1 MTKKNKFF
9 VKKYEEDESK
19 ITVEEER
26 KYHSPFVLFL
36 IKNGR
41 LLLAIS
47 LLLSVSVFIIAI
59 TLIFGNMKESSIVMY
74 EQNGVV
80 VSFDGDDNSIINGTP
95 ITKEYA
101 EKVFDSNLIQ
111 DNNLRGVVIKL
122 KEVSIK
128 DKNKDKGRSATIA
141 FYSDR
146 TAIIKYDDGSY
157 KRIYSVNGNY
167 GITESG
173 VIDTKAITSDLSGEY
188 KKNDKYD
195 INLIYLSDGSVIV
208 IKDKIELFVRNSD
221 ITSNDDE
228 FFTTLSGVST
238 PISKDGNKYTYSDGT
253 IKEKD
258 YIIVDDIK
266 YTKVKDEKTNDNIKI
281 IYYDNGYAEIIYNN
295 LNVMVKNSEHIRYND
310 NIFEIIDNDK
320 KDVIEI
326 KDVMNIKSIKLENK
340 NDTVSNYMIVLEES
354 NNYDKHNI
362 SKRLPSEYI
371 NYNIYVNGNK
381 IINNVLD
388 NKLDNTNGIEKGRNN
403 YLIYEGKIDKLSE
416 LTVKIGMWVSYEDI
430 TNEYMNSGFVG
441 TMKVYIESK

>member
-1 MTKKNKFF
+1 MIRNNKFF
-9 VKKYEEDESK
+9 VKKYDEDENK
-19 ITVEEER
+19 ITLEEER

-80 VSFDGDDNSIINGTP
+80 VSFDGDDNSIVNGTP

-128 DKNKDKGRSATIA
+128 DKNKGKVKGVIT

-146 TAIIKYDDGSY
+146 TAIVKYDDGSY

-173 VIDTKAITSDLSGEY
+173 VIDSKAITNDLSGEY
-188 KKNDKYD
+188 KKNDKYN

-208 IKDKIELFVRNSD
+208 IKDKVELFVRNSD

-238 PISKDGNKYTYSDGT
+238 PISKNGNKYTYSDGT

-266 YTKVKDEKTNDNIKI
+266 YTKVDKKKTEDNIKI

-326 KDVMNIKSIKLENK
+326 KDIMDIKDIKLENK
-340 NDTVSNYMIVLEES
+340 NNTVSNYMIVLEES
-354 NNYDKHNI
+354 NNYDKYKI
-362 SKRLPSEYI
+362 SKKLPSKYI

-388 NKLDNTNGIEKGRNN
+388 KKLDNTSGIENGENS

-416 LTVKIGMWVSYEDI
+416 LTVKVGMWVSYEDI

>member
-9 VKKYEEDESK
+9 VKKYDEDTGK
-19 ITVEEER
+19 MTVEEER

-59 TLIFGNMKESSIVMY
+59 TLIFGNMKGSSIIKY

-128 DKNKDKGRSATIA
+128 GATIT

-146 TAIIKYDDGSY
+146 TAIIKYDNGSY

-173 VIDTKAITSDLSGEY
+173 VIDSKAITNDLSGEY
-188 KKNDKYD
+188 KKNDKYN

-208 IKDKIELFVRNSD
+208 IKDKVELFVRNSD
-221 ITSNDDE
+221 ITSNDDA

-238 PISKDGNKYTYSDGT
+238 SISKDGNKYTYSDGT

-258 YIIVDDIK
+258 YIIVDNIK
-266 YTKVKDEKTNDNIKI
+266 YTKVKDDKTNDNIKI

-295 LNVMVKNSEHIRYND
+295 LNVMVKNSEHIRYNN

-326 KDVMNIKSIKLENK
+326 KDIMDIKNIKLENK
-340 NDTVSNYMIVLEES
+340 NNTMSNYMIVLEES
-354 NNYDKHNI
+354 NNYKKHNI
-362 SKRLPSEYI
+362 SKRLPSQYI

-388 NKLDNTNGIEKGRNN
+388 NKLDNTSGIENGENS

-416 LTVKIGMWVSYEDI
+416 LTVKIGMWISYEDI

-441 TMKVYIESK
+441 TVKVYIESK

>member
-1 MTKKNKFF
+1 MIRNNKFF
-9 VKKYEEDESK
+9 VKKYDEDENK
-19 ITVEEER
+19 ITLEEER

-80 VSFDGDDNSIINGTP
+80 VSFDGDDNSIVNGTP

-128 DKNKDKGRSATIA
+128 DKNKGKVKGVIT

-146 TAIIKYDDGSY
+146 TAIVKYDDGSY

-173 VIDTKAITSDLSGEY
+173 VIDSKAITNDLSGEY
-188 KKNDKYD
+188 KKNDKYN

-208 IKDKIELFVRNSD
+208 IKDKVELFVRNSD

-238 PISKDGNKYTYSDGT
+238 PISKNGNKYTYSDGT
-253 IKEKD
+253 IKEND

-266 YTKVKDEKTNDNIKI
+266 YTKVDKKKTKDNIKI

-326 KDVMNIKSIKLENK
+326 KDIMDIKDIKLENK
-340 NDTVSNYMIVLEES
+340 NNTVSNYMIVLEES
-354 NNYDKHNI
+354 NNYDKYKI
-362 SKRLPSEYI
+362 SKKLPSKYI

-388 NKLDNTNGIEKGRNN
+388 KKLDNTSGIENGENS

-416 LTVKIGMWVSYEDI
+416 LTVKVGMWVSYEDI

>member
-1 MTKKNKFF
+1 MIRNNKFF
-9 VKKYEEDESK
+9 VKKYDEDENK
-19 ITVEEER
+19 ITLEEER

-80 VSFDGDDNSIINGTP
+80 VSFDGDDNSIVNGTP

-128 DKNKDKGRSATIA
+128 DKNKGKVKGVIT

-146 TAIIKYDDGSY
+146 TAIVKYDDGSY

-173 VIDTKAITSDLSGEY
+173 VIDSKAITNDLSGEY
-188 KKNDKYD
+188 KKNDKYN

-208 IKDKIELFVRNSD
+208 IKDKVELFVRNSD

-238 PISKDGNKYTYSDGT
+238 PISKNGNKYTYSDGT

-266 YTKVKDEKTNDNIKI
+266 YTKVDKKKTEDNIKI

-326 KDVMNIKSIKLENK
+326 KDIMDIKDIKLENK
-340 NDTVSNYMIVLEES
+340 NNTVSNYMIVLEES
-354 NNYDKHNI
+354 NNYDKYKI
-362 SKRLPSEYI
+362 SKKLPSKYI

-388 NKLDNTNGIEKGRNN
+388 KKLDNTSSIENGENS

-416 LTVKIGMWVSYEDI
+416 LTVKVGMWVSYEDI

>member
-1 MTKKNKFF
+1 MIRNNKFF
-9 VKKYEEDESK
+9 VKKYDEDENK
-19 ITVEEER
+19 ITLEEER

-80 VSFDGDDNSIINGTP
+80 VSFDGDDNSIVNGTP

-128 DKNKDKGRSATIA
+128 DKNKGKVKGVIT

-146 TAIIKYDDGSY
+146 TAIVKYDDGSY

-173 VIDTKAITSDLSGEY
+173 VIDSKAITNDLSGEY
-188 KKNDKYD
+188 KKNDKYN

-208 IKDKIELFVRNSD
+208 IKDKVELFVRNSD

-228 FFTTLSGVST
+228 FFTNLSGVST
-238 PISKDGNKYTYSDGT
+238 PISKNGNKYTYSDGT

-266 YTKVKDEKTNDNIKI
+266 YAKVDKKKTEDNIKI

-326 KDVMNIKSIKLENK
+326 KDIMDIKDIKLENK
-340 NDTVSNYMIVLEES
+340 NNTVSNYMIVLEES
-354 NNYDKHNI
+354 NNYDKYKI
-362 SKRLPSEYI
+362 SKKLPSKYI

-388 NKLDNTNGIEKGRNN
+388 KKLDNTSGIENGENS

-416 LTVKIGMWVSYEDI
+416 LTVKVGMWVSYEDI

>member
-1 MTKKNKFF
+1 MIRNNKFF
-9 VKKYEEDESK
+9 VKKYDEDENK
-19 ITVEEER
+19 ITLEEER

-47 LLLSVSVFIIAI
+47 LLLSISVFIIAI

-80 VSFDGDDNSIINGTP
+80 VSFDGDDNSIVNGTP

-101 EKVFDSNLIQ
+101 EKVFDSNLVQ

-128 DKNKDKGRSATIA
+128 NATIT

-146 TAIIKYDDGSY
+146 TAIVKYDDGSY

-173 VIDTKAITSDLSGEY
+173 VIDSKAITNDLSGEY
-188 KKNDKYD
+188 KKNDKYN

-208 IKDKIELFVRNSD
+208 IKDKVELFVRNSD
-221 ITSNDDE
+221 ITSNNNL
-228 FFTTLSGVST
+228 FFTNLSGVST

-253 IKEKD
+253 IKEND

-266 YTKVKDEKTNDNIKI
+266 YTKVDEKKTKDNIKI

-326 KDVMNIKSIKLENK
+326 KDIMDIKDIKLENK
-340 NDTVSNYMIVLEES
+340 NNTVSNYMIVLEES
-354 NNYDKHNI
+354 NNYDKYNI
-362 SKRLPSEYI
+362 SKKLPSKYI

-388 NKLDNTNGIEKGRNN
+388 KKLDNTSGIKNDRNN

-416 LTVKIGMWVSYEDI
+416 LTVKVGMWVSYEDI

>member
-1 MTKKNKFF
+1 MIRNNKFF
-9 VKKYEEDESK
+9 VKKYDEDENK
-19 ITVEEER
+19 ITLEEER

-80 VSFDGDDNSIINGTP
+80 VSFDGDDNSIVNGTP

-128 DKNKDKGRSATIA
+128 DKNKGKVKGVIT

-146 TAIIKYDDGSY
+146 TAIVKYDDGSY

-173 VIDTKAITSDLSGEY
+173 VIDSKAITNDLSGEY
-188 KKNDKYD
+188 KKNDKYN

-208 IKDKIELFVRNSD
+208 IKDKVELFVRNSD

-238 PISKDGNKYTYSDGT
+238 PISKNGNKYTYSDGT

-258 YIIVDDIK
+258 YIIVDNIK
-266 YTKVKDEKTNDNIKI
+266 YTKVKDDKTNDNIKI

-326 KDVMNIKSIKLENK
+326 KDIMDIKDIKLENK
-340 NDTVSNYMIVLEES
+340 NNTVSNYMIVLEES
-354 NNYDKHNI
+354 NNYDKYKI
-362 SKRLPSEYI
+362 SKKLPSKYI

-388 NKLDNTNGIEKGRNN
+388 KKLDNTSGIENGENS

-416 LTVKIGMWVSYEDI
+416 LTVKVGMWVSYEDI

>member
-1 MTKKNKFF
+1 MIRNNKFF
-9 VKKYEEDESK
+9 VKKYDEDENK
-19 ITVEEER
+19 ITLEEER

-80 VSFDGDDNSIINGTP
+80 VSFDGDDNSIVNGTP

-128 DKNKDKGRSATIA
+128 DKNKGKVKGVIT

-146 TAIIKYDDGSY
+146 TAIVKYDDGSY

-173 VIDTKAITSDLSGEY
+173 VIDSKAITNDLSGEY
-188 KKNDKYD
+188 KKNDKYN

-208 IKDKIELFVRNSD
+208 IKDKVELFVRNSD

-253 IKEKD
+253 IKEND

-266 YTKVKDEKTNDNIKI
+266 YTKVDKKKTKDNIKI

-326 KDVMNIKSIKLENK
+326 KDIMDIKDIKLENK
-340 NDTVSNYMIVLEES
+340 NNTVSNYMIVLEES
-354 NNYDKHNI
+354 NNYDKYKI
-362 SKRLPSEYI
+362 SKKLPSKYI

-388 NKLDNTNGIEKGRNN
+388 KKLDNTSGIENGENS

-416 LTVKIGMWVSYEDI
+416 LTVKVGMWVSYEDI

>member
-1 MTKKNKFF
+1 MIRNNKFF
-9 VKKYEEDESK
+9 VKKYDEDENK
-19 ITVEEER
+19 ITLEEER

-80 VSFDGDDNSIINGTP
+80 VSFDGDDNSIVKGTP

-128 DKNKDKGRSATIA
+128 DKNKGKVKGVIT

-146 TAIIKYDDGSY
+146 TAIVKYDDGSY

-173 VIDTKAITSDLSGEY
+173 VIDSKAITNDLSGEY
-188 KKNDKYD
+188 KKNDKYN

-208 IKDKIELFVRNSD
+208 KKDKVELFVRNSD

-253 IKEKD
+253 IKEND

-266 YTKVKDEKTNDNIKI
+266 YTKVDKKKTEDNIKI

-326 KDVMNIKSIKLENK
+326 KDIMDIKDIKLENK
-340 NDTVSNYMIVLEES
+340 NNTVSNYMIVLEES
-354 NNYDKHNI
+354 NNYDKYKI
-362 SKRLPSEYI
+362 SKKLPSKYI

-388 NKLDNTNGIEKGRNN
+388 KKLDNTSGIENGENS

-416 LTVKIGMWVSYEDI
+416 LTVKVGMWVSYEDI

>member
-19 ITVEEER
+19 ITVEEEK

-41 LLLAIS
+41 LFLAIS

-59 TLIFGNMKESSIVMY
+59 TLIFGNMKGSSIIKY

-80 VSFDGDDNSIINGTP
+80 VSFDGDDNSIVNGTP

-128 DKNKDKGRSATIA
+128 DKNKGKVKGVIT

-208 IKDKIELFVRNSD
+208 IKDKVELFVRNSD

-228 FFTTLSGVST
+228 FFTNLSGVST

-258 YIIVDDIK
+258 YIIVDNIK
-266 YTKVKDEKTNDNIKI
+266 YTKVKDDKTNDNIKI

-320 KDVIEI
+320 KDVIDI
-326 KDVMNIKSIKLENK
+326 KDIMNIKSIKLENK
-340 NDTVSNYMIVLEES
+340 NNTVSNYMIVLEES
-354 NNYDKHNI
+354 NNYDKYNI
-362 SKRLPSEYI
+362 SKKLPSKYI

-388 NKLDNTNGIEKGRNN
+388 KKLDNTSGIENGENS

-416 LTVKIGMWVSYEDI
+416 LTVKVGMWVIYEDI

>member
-1 MTKKNKFF
+1 MIRNNKFF
-9 VKKYEEDESK
+9 VKKYDEDEKK
-19 ITVEEER
+19 ITLEEER

-80 VSFDGDDNSIINGTP
+80 VSFDGDDNSIVNGTP

-128 DKNKDKGRSATIA
+128 DKNKGKVKGVIT

-146 TAIIKYDDGSY
+146 TAIVKYDDGSY

-173 VIDTKAITSDLSGEY
+173 VIDSKAITNDLSGEY
-188 KKNDKYD
+188 KKNDKYN

-208 IKDKIELFVRNSD
+208 IKDKVELFVRNSD

-238 PISKDGNKYTYSDGT
+238 PISKNGNKYTYSDGT

-266 YTKVKDEKTNDNIKI
+266 YAKVDEKKTKDNIKI

-326 KDVMNIKSIKLENK
+326 KDIMDIKDIKLENK
-340 NDTVSNYMIVLEES
+340 NNTVSNYMIVLEES
-354 NNYDKHNI
+354 NNYDKYNI
-362 SKRLPSEYI
+362 SKKLPSKYI

-388 NKLDNTNGIEKGRNN
+388 KKLDNTSGIENGENS

-416 LTVKIGMWVSYEDI
+416 LTVKVGMWVSYEDI

>member
-1 MTKKNKFF
+1 MIRNNKFF
-9 VKKYEEDESK
+9 VKKYDEDENK
-19 ITVEEER
+19 ITLEEER

-80 VSFDGDDNSIINGTP
+80 VSFDGDDNSIVNGTP

-128 DKNKDKGRSATIA
+128 DRNKGKVKGVIT

-146 TAIIKYDDGSY
+146 TAIVKYDDGSY

-167 GITESG
+167 GITENG
-173 VIDTKAITSDLSGEY
+173 VIDSKAITNDLSGEY
-188 KKNDKYD
+188 KKNDKYN

-208 IKDKIELFVRNSD
+208 IKDKVELFVRNSD

-253 IKEKD
+253 IKEND

-266 YTKVKDEKTNDNIKI
+266 YTKVDKKKTEDNIKI

-326 KDVMNIKSIKLENK
+326 KDIMDIKDIKLENK
-340 NDTVSNYMIVLEES
+340 NNTVSNYMIVLEES
-354 NNYDKHNI
+354 NNYDKYKI
-362 SKRLPSEYI
+362 SKKLPSKYI
-371 NYNIYVNGNK
+371 NYNI
-381 IINNVLD
+381 
-388 NKLDNTNGIEKGRNN
+388 
-403 YLIYEGKIDKLSE
+403 
-416 LTVKIGMWVSYEDI
+416 
-430 TNEYMNSGFVG
+430 
-441 TMKVYIESK
+441 

>member
-1 MTKKNKFF
+1 MIRNNKFF
-9 VKKYEEDESK
+9 VKKYDEDENK
-19 ITVEEER
+19 ITLEEER

-80 VSFDGDDNSIINGTP
+80 VSFDGDDNSIVNGTP

-128 DKNKDKGRSATIA
+128 DKNKGKVKGVIT

-146 TAIIKYDDGSY
+146 TAIVKYDDGSY

-173 VIDTKAITSDLSGEY
+173 VIDSKAITNDLSGEY
-188 KKNDKYD
+188 KKNDKYN

-208 IKDKIELFVRNSD
+208 IKDKVELFVRNSD

-238 PISKDGNKYTYSDGT
+238 PISKKGNKYTYSDGT

-266 YTKVKDEKTNDNIKI
+266 YTKVDEKKTKDNIKI

-326 KDVMNIKSIKLENK
+326 KDIMDIKDIKLENK
-340 NDTVSNYMIVLEES
+340 NNTVSNYMIVLEES
-354 NNYDKHNI
+354 NNYDKYKI
-362 SKRLPSEYI
+362 SKKLPSKYI

-388 NKLDNTNGIEKGRNN
+388 KKLDNTSGIENGENS

-416 LTVKIGMWVSYEDI
+416 LTVKVGMWVSYEDI

>member
-1 MTKKNKFF
+1 MIRNNKFF
-9 VKKYEEDESK
+9 FKKYDEDENK
-19 ITVEEER
+19 ITLEEER

-80 VSFDGDDNSIINGTP
+80 VSFDGDDNSIVNGTP

-128 DKNKDKGRSATIA
+128 DKNKGKVKGVIT

-146 TAIIKYDDGSY
+146 TAIVKYDDGSY

-173 VIDTKAITSDLSGEY
+173 VIDSKAITNDLSGEY
-188 KKNDKYD
+188 KKNDKYN

-208 IKDKIELFVRNSD
+208 IKDKVELFVRNSD

-266 YTKVKDEKTNDNIKI
+266 YAKVDEKKTKDNIKI

-326 KDVMNIKSIKLENK
+326 KDIMDIKDIKLENK
-340 NDTVSNYMIVLEES
+340 NNTVSNYMIVLEES
-354 NNYDKHNI
+354 NNYDKYKI
-362 SKRLPSEYI
+362 SKKLPSKYI

-388 NKLDNTNGIEKGRNN
+388 KKLDNTSGIENGENS

-416 LTVKIGMWVSYEDI
+416 LTVKVGMWVSYEDI

>member
-1 MTKKNKFF
+1 MIRNNKFF
-9 VKKYEEDESK
+9 IKKYDEDESK
-19 ITVEEER
+19 ITIQEER

-80 VSFDGDDNSIINGTP
+80 VSFDGDDNSIVNGTP

-128 DKNKDKGRSATIA
+128 DKNKGKVKGVIA

-146 TAIIKYDDGSY
+146 TAIVKYADGSY

-173 VIDTKAITSDLSGEY
+173 VIDSKAITNDLSGEY
-188 KKNDKYD
+188 KKNDKYN

-208 IKDKIELFVRNSD
+208 IKDKVELFVRNSD
-221 ITSNDDE
+221 ITSNNNL
-228 FFTTLSGVST
+228 FFTNLSGVST
-238 PISKDGNKYTYSDGT
+238 PISKNGNKYTYSDGT

-266 YTKVKDEKTNDNIKI
+266 YTKVDEKKTKDNIKI

-326 KDVMNIKSIKLENK
+326 KDIMDIKDIKLENK
-340 NDTVSNYMIVLEES
+340 NNTVSNYMIVLEES
-354 NNYDKHNI
+354 NNYDKYNI
-362 SKRLPSEYI
+362 SKKLPSKYI

-388 NKLDNTNGIEKGRNN
+388 KKLDNTSGIKNDRNN

-416 LTVKIGMWVSYEDI
+416 LTVKIGMWISYEDI

>member
-1 MTKKNKFF
+1 MISNNKFF
-9 VKKYEEDESK
+9 VKKYDEDENK
-19 ITVEEER
+19 ITLEEER

-80 VSFDGDDNSIINGTP
+80 VSFDGDDNSIVNGTP

-128 DKNKDKGRSATIA
+128 DKNKGKVKGVIT

-146 TAIIKYDDGSY
+146 TAIVKYDDGSY

-173 VIDTKAITSDLSGEY
+173 VIDSKAITNDLSGEY
-188 KKNDKYD
+188 KKNDKYN

-208 IKDKIELFVRNSD
+208 IKDKVELFVRNSD

-266 YTKVKDEKTNDNIKI
+266 YAKVDEKKTKDNIKI

-310 NIFEIIDNDK
+310 NIFEIIDNNK

-326 KDVMNIKSIKLENK
+326 KDIMDIKDIKLENK
-340 NDTVSNYMIVLEES
+340 NNTVSNYMIVLEES
-354 NNYDKHNI
+354 NNYDKYKI
-362 SKRLPSEYI
+362 SKKLPSKYI

-388 NKLDNTNGIEKGRNN
+388 KKLDNTSGIENGKNN

-416 LTVKIGMWVSYEDI
+416 LTVKVGMWVSYEDI

>member
-1 MTKKNKFF
+1 MIRNNKFF
-9 VKKYEEDESK
+9 VKKYDEDENK
-19 ITVEEER
+19 ITLEEER

-80 VSFDGDDNSIINGTP
+80 VSFDGDDNSIVNGTP

-128 DKNKDKGRSATIA
+128 DKNKGKVKGVIT

-146 TAIIKYDDGSY
+146 TAIVKYDDGSY

-173 VIDTKAITSDLSGEY
+173 VIDSKAITNDLSGEY
-188 KKNDKYD
+188 KKNDKYN

-208 IKDKIELFVRNSD
+208 IKDKVELFVRNSD

-238 PISKDGNKYTYSDGT
+238 PISKKGNKYTYSDGT

-266 YTKVKDEKTNDNIKI
+266 YTKVDKKKTEDNIKI

-326 KDVMNIKSIKLENK
+326 KDIMDIKDIKLENK
-340 NDTVSNYMIVLEES
+340 NNTVSNYMIVLEES
-354 NNYDKHNI
+354 NNYDKYKI
-362 SKRLPSEYI
+362 SKKLPSKYI

-388 NKLDNTNGIEKGRNN
+388 KKLDNTSGIENGENS

-416 LTVKIGMWVSYEDI
+416 LTVKVGMWVSYEDI

>member
-1 MTKKNKFF
+1 MIRNNKFF
-9 VKKYEEDESK
+9 VKKYDEDENK
-19 ITVEEER
+19 ITLEEER

-80 VSFDGDDNSIINGTP
+80 VSFDGDDNSIVNGTP

-128 DKNKDKGRSATIA
+128 DKNKGKVKGVIT

-146 TAIIKYDDGSY
+146 TAIVKYDDGSY

-173 VIDTKAITSDLSGEY
+173 VIDSKAITNDLSGEY
-188 KKNDKYD
+188 KKNDKYN

-208 IKDKIELFVRNSD
+208 IKDKVELFVRNSD

-238 PISKDGNKYTYSDGT
+238 PISKKGNKYTYSDGT

-266 YTKVKDEKTNDNIKI
+266 YAKVDEKKTKDNIKI

-326 KDVMNIKSIKLENK
+326 KDIMDIKDIKLENK
-340 NDTVSNYMIVLEES
+340 NNTVSNYMIVLEES
-354 NNYDKHNI
+354 NNYDKYKI
-362 SKRLPSEYI
+362 SKKLPSKYI

-388 NKLDNTNGIEKGRNN
+388 KKLDNISGIKNGKNN
-403 YLIYEGKIDKLSE
+403 YLIYDGKIDKLSE
-416 LTVKIGMWVSYEDI
+416 LTVKVGMWVSYEDI

>member
-9 VKKYEEDESK
+9 VKKYDEDK
-19 ITVEEER
+19 GKMTVEEER

-59 TLIFGNMKESSIVMY
+59 TLIFGNMKGSSIIKY

-128 DKNKDKGRSATIA
+128 GATIT
-141 FYSDR
+141 FYSDK
-146 TAIIKYDDGSY
+146 TAIIKYDNGSY

-173 VIDTKAITSDLSGEY
+173 VIDSKAITNDLSGEY
-188 KKNDKYD
+188 KKNDKYN

-208 IKDKIELFVRNSD
+208 IKDKVELFVRNSD
-221 ITSNDDE
+221 ITSNNNL
-228 FFTTLSGVST
+228 FFTNLSGVST
-238 PISKDGNKYTYSDGT
+238 PISKNGNKYTYSDGT

-266 YTKVKDEKTNDNIKI
+266 YTKVDEKKTKDNIKI

-326 KDVMNIKSIKLENK
+326 KDIMDIKDIKLENK
-340 NDTVSNYMIVLEES
+340 NNTVSNYMIVLEES
-354 NNYDKHNI
+354 NNYDKYNI
-362 SKRLPSEYI
+362 SKKLPSKYI

-388 NKLDNTNGIEKGRNN
+388 KKLDNTSGIKNDRNN

-416 LTVKIGMWVSYEDI
+416 LTVKIGMWISYEDI

>member
-1 MTKKNKFF
+1 MIRNNKFF
-9 VKKYEEDESK
+9 VKKYDEDENK
-19 ITVEEER
+19 ITLEEER

-80 VSFDGDDNSIINGTP
+80 VSFDGDDNSIVNGIP

-128 DKNKDKGRSATIA
+128 DKNKGKVKGVIT

-146 TAIIKYDDGSY
+146 TAIVKYDDGSY

-173 VIDTKAITSDLSGEY
+173 VIDSKAITNDLSGEY
-188 KKNDKYD
+188 KKNDKYN

-208 IKDKIELFVRNSD
+208 IKDKVELFVRNSD

-238 PISKDGNKYTYSDGT
+238 PISKKGNKYTYSDGT

-266 YTKVKDEKTNDNIKI
+266 YTKVDEKKTKDNIKI

-326 KDVMNIKSIKLENK
+326 KDIMDIKDIKLENK
-340 NDTVSNYMIVLEES
+340 NNTVSNYMIVLEES
-354 NNYDKHNI
+354 NNYDKYKI
-362 SKRLPSEYI
+362 SKKLPSKYI

-388 NKLDNTNGIEKGRNN
+388 KKLDNTSGIKNGKN
-403 YLIYEGKIDKLSE
+403 LIYEGKIDKLSE
-416 LTVKIGMWVSYEDI
+416 LTVKVGMWVSYEDI

>member
-9 VKKYEEDESK
+9 VKKYDEGK

-59 TLIFGNMKESSIVMY
+59 TLIFGNMKGSSIIKY

-128 DKNKDKGRSATIA
+128 GATIT

-146 TAIIKYDDGSY
+146 TAIIKYDNGSY

-173 VIDTKAITSDLSGEY
+173 VIDSKAITNDLSGEY
-188 KKNDKYD
+188 KKNDKYN

-208 IKDKIELFVRNSD
+208 IKDKVELFVRNSD
-221 ITSNDDE
+221 ITTNDDV

-258 YIIVDDIK
+258 YIIVDNIK
-266 YTKVKDEKTNDNIKI
+266 YTKVKDDKTNDNIKI

-295 LNVMVKNSEHIRYND
+295 LNVMVKNSEHIRYNN

-326 KDVMNIKSIKLENK
+326 KDIMDIKNIKLENK
-340 NDTVSNYMIVLEES
+340 NNTMSNYMIVLEES
-354 NNYDKHNI
+354 NNYKKHNI
-362 SKRLPSEYI
+362 SKRLPSQYI

-388 NKLDNTNGIEKGRNN
+388 NKLDNTSGIENGENS

-416 LTVKIGMWVSYEDI
+416 LTVKIGMWISYEDI

-441 TMKVYIESK
+441 TVKVYIESK

>member
-1 MTKKNKFF
+1 MIRNNKFF
-9 VKKYEEDESK
+9 VKKYDEDEKK
-19 ITVEEER
+19 ITLEEER

-80 VSFDGDDNSIINGTP
+80 VSFDGDDNSIVNGTP

-128 DKNKDKGRSATIA
+128 DKNKGKVKGVIT

-146 TAIIKYDDGSY
+146 TAIVKYDDGSY

-173 VIDTKAITSDLSGEY
+173 VIDSKAITNDLSGEY
-188 KKNDKYD
+188 KKNDKYN

-208 IKDKIELFVRNSD
+208 IKDKVELFVRNSD

-238 PISKDGNKYTYSDGT
+238 PISKNGNKYTYSDGT

-266 YTKVKDEKTNDNIKI
+266 YAKVDEKKTKDNIKI

-326 KDVMNIKSIKLENK
+326 KDIMDIKDIKLENK
-340 NDTVSNYMIVLEES
+340 NNTVSNYMIVLEES
-354 NNYDKHNI
+354 NNYDKYKI
-362 SKRLPSEYI
+362 SKKLPSKYI

-388 NKLDNTNGIEKGRNN
+388 KKLDNTSGIENGENS

-416 LTVKIGMWVSYEDI
+416 LTVKVGMWVSYEDI

>member
-1 MTKKNKFF
+1 MIRNNKFF
-9 VKKYEEDESK
+9 VKKYDEDENK
-19 ITVEEER
+19 ITLEEER

-80 VSFDGDDNSIINGTP
+80 VSFDGDDNSIVNGTP

-128 DKNKDKGRSATIA
+128 DRNKGKVKGVIT

-146 TAIIKYDDGSY
+146 TAIVKYDDGSY

-173 VIDTKAITSDLSGEY
+173 VIDSKAITNDLSGEY
-188 KKNDKYD
+188 KKNDKYN

-208 IKDKIELFVRNSD
+208 IKDKVELFVRNSD

-253 IKEKD
+253 IKEND

-266 YTKVKDEKTNDNIKI
+266 YTKVDKKKTEDNIKI

-326 KDVMNIKSIKLENK
+326 KDIMDIKDIKLENK
-340 NDTVSNYMIVLEES
+340 NNTVSNYMIVLEES
-354 NNYDKHNI
+354 NNYDKYNI
-362 SKRLPSEYI
+362 SKKLPSKYI

-388 NKLDNTNGIEKGRNN
+388 KKLDNTSGIENGENS

-416 LTVKIGMWVSYEDI
+416 LTVKVGMWVSYEDI

>member
-1 MTKKNKFF
+1 MIRNNKFF
-9 VKKYEEDESK
+9 VKKYDEDENK
-19 ITVEEER
+19 ITLEEER

-80 VSFDGDDNSIINGTP
+80 VSFDGDDNSIVNGTP

-128 DKNKDKGRSATIA
+128 DKNKGKVKGVIT

-146 TAIIKYDDGSY
+146 TAIVKYDDGSY

-173 VIDTKAITSDLSGEY
+173 VIDSKAITNDLSGEY
-188 KKNDKYD
+188 KKNDKYN

-208 IKDKIELFVRNSD
+208 IKDKVELFVRNSD

-238 PISKDGNKYTYSDGT
+238 PISKKGNKYTYSDGT

-266 YTKVKDEKTNDNIKI
+266 YAKVDKKKTEDNIKI

-326 KDVMNIKSIKLENK
+326 KDIMDIKDIKLENK
-340 NDTVSNYMIVLEES
+340 NNTVSNYMIVLEES
-354 NNYDKHNI
+354 NNYDKYKI
-362 SKRLPSEYI
+362 SKKLPSKYI

-388 NKLDNTNGIEKGRNN
+388 KKLDNTSGIENGENS

-416 LTVKIGMWVSYEDI
+416 LTVKVGMWVSYEDI